1 MSVVAMAWA
10 WEQNLEPAPKIILLS
25 IADVADDEG
34 IAYCSNQEL
43 AARCNLSD
51 RSVITHIHALTQ
63 EGFLIQQHREGKVSV
78 FIIPL
83 KSPLQDFHP
92 SAFDQFWAAYPK
104 KVGRKPCETKW
115 KSKKLDALAN
125 RILKDISLRKQRDR
139 QWIAGYVPN
148 PLTYLN
154 QERWEDEL
162 QEVVTR
168 DAGGIARKWRE
179 QRERIIEGDVLDAT
193 GRLTHH

>member
-25 IADVADDEG
+25 IADVADEEG

-43 AARCNLSD
+43 ATRCNLSD
-51 RSVITHIHALTQ
+51 RSVITHVHALTH
-63 EGFLIQQHREGKVSV
+63 EGFLIQQHRDGKASV